1 MRRIDAVAGS
11 KERRRYPPGGLTER
25 LYRTLTTRL
34 TIPLRASASRYAW
47 ASARRAN
54 WPYRMWYCP
63 FGANASL
70 TRTSNPRERTGRAA
84 ATAAA
89 REGWRPSTTSGTPA
103 SSTTVPRP
111 RSRAAC
117 RASSTEANPV
127 AVTTNTRAVSSL
139 RNRTVECPRRLSS
152 ASSRSAASPGGKGPL
167 SSAYRS
173 GVGAGGRGATDRFA
187 AEASGGPDPG
197 ARSDG
202 AELSVGSGAAGTA
215 TTEGGGAVRPH
226 HRGQGPATRYATS
239 HVMTTT
245 STTTLAAARGTWVY
259 REISQRIGGT
269 S

>member
-1 MRRIDAVAGS
+1 MPR
-11 KERRRYPPGGLTER
+11 
-25 LYRTLTTRL
+25 
-34 TIPLRASASRYAW
+34 RASASRYAW

-54 WPYRMWYCP
+54 WPYRRWYCP
-63 FGANASL
+63 LGASASD
-70 TRTSNPRERTGRAA
+70 TRTSNPLARIGRAA

-89 REGWRPSTTSGTPA
+89 SEGCRPRTTSGTPA

-111 RSRAAC
+111 SSRTAW
-117 RASSTEANPV
+117 RASSGDAKPV
-127 AVTTNTRAVSSL
+127 AVTTKSRVVSSL
-139 RNRTVECPRRLSS
+139 RNRTVACPRRLSS
-152 ASSRSAASPGGKGPL
+152 ASSRSAASPGGNGPL

-173 GVGAGGRGATDRFA
+173 GVGAGGRGVTDTFA

>member
-11 KERRRYPPGGLTER
+11 KERRRSLSEGLIER
-25 LYRTLTTRL
+25 PYRTLTTRL
-34 TIPLRASASRYAW
+34 TIPRRASASRYAW

-63 FGANASL
+63 FGASASL

-111 RSRAAC
+111 RSRAAS
-117 RASSTEANPV
+117 RASSTEAKPV

-173 GVGAGGRGATDRFA
+173 GVGAGGRGVTDTFA
-187 AEASGGPDPG
+187 AEASGW
-197 ARSDG
+197 ARSDR

-226 HRGQGPATRYATS
+226 QRGQGPETRYATS
-239 HVMTTT
+239 QVMTTT